1 MKTRHTTRFLKKA
14 RKAHVVSCLSKGLAA
29 ILTAALLVGQLPL
42 YPITAYADDASQEP
56 QIEQPSAE
64 RGVSLPEGAAPVTD
78 SADTA
83 ELAPTEEGAVDTAVP
98 GEDVGDDMD
107 GVSDPPS
114 DEAIPAPQ
122 DNALPVE
129 PADGPVTLTFEN
141 DEMTVTVT
149 ATTDGAI
156 PEGVT
161 LDVKEL
167 TPSAPDT
174 QQAFEDEGADS
185 QEAQENIDRYTDAL
199 EKVAEHVSEDEKSVI
214 DAKVYDIRLLDA
226 DGNEVEPDGAV
237 KVAISY
243 KDKAELAEAEPDSS
257 NVEVAHVTDDG
268 QVESIEA
275 DVTSDE
281 EGKLES
287 AEFHAESF
295 SIYVLFNTGSTSNTA
310 PYNVGEYGWVRFG
323 GDNWKADSL
332 PPNPGPLMN
341 TPNNGWARY
350 LKINIYTLN
359 AGGNANDPNSY
370 TLRTSFQHLGTWA
383 ENYTIETSQFNGTV
397 RMTRFRQAHSSNW
410 QQYNGLQGSYAS
422 SEYYRGWHPWGF
434 DADINELNIYL
445 DQGTT
450 PDPPTPPGQTGTSY
464 IVRYYHADGSYDQKD
479 GVLTQGQ
486 SVSFDQ
492 AEKLKAGE
500 TNSGVSVTTGHEAVD
515 VNETSCAG
523 TISYDAGVRLVKV
536 NIYYKDKVEKQTG
549 GAVTGAP
556 QYDTKVENGTK
567 IYDTSRNGLH
577 TDKTASVHVDG
588 SGSTDGRTFDL
599 TLESWNIGTNMA
611 NVGMVFDASG
621 SMVWTSNHPDPMA
634 HTQSEWN
641 ALIGNY
647 APYRVLSEQQV
658 NAILSTA
665 GTDNSKLGYNGYRYY
680 LYDRTGSINEYVPM
694 GYSDGTVD
702 GGLYKMDG
710 HTMATPQHHTGRG
723 WYYVNSGGYN
733 EYTSANP
740 STAKYY
746 VGIPAYHNYNENE
759 SQNGFGYANHPIQG
773 IANGSHANYFYIDN
787 AGNLKTCY
795 HYNGVYRI
803 SQVYQKA
810 DDADTKSEVLQHAVG
825 KFAET
830 LNSLSPES
838 QVSMVRFSRSEFSSA
853 QLALLPWTNDTT
865 LMTAAMNQNYGN
877 ALGQGGNASTVL
889 NGMTVY
895 NYGFTGGTH
904 TYKGI
909 EAFMAD
915 MTRGAWSGY
924 TPTSTNGA
932 ASKYLIIFSDGKDN
946 SNNEAQA
953 QQDVQALKNAGYT
966 VMTVLMESAGMSS
979 GELNDARVF
988 LRGLASNRPGSSE
1001 KYFFSARY
1009 DNADDLVAAFQ
1020 EMAATIAEPLQ
1031 GYTVTDYI
1039 DPRFD
1044 LIDADGNVLT
1054 VLNDDGSFNE
1064 RPYQLADGKTATL
1077 KYDSGKQMFYLE
1089 WTDQEIPTTTRNV
1102 TGEQKV
1108 SVWSSTITVRAKED
1122 FLGGNDIL
1130 SNGNEVGQNRVY
1142 DPHDPNNGPH
1152 KDFPW
1157 TSVNPKVLDLGIGNY
1172 EDTIFMGEDITPDN
1186 LYDKLTGS
1194 ADSTWY
1200 IEYLERIGAKNSQDY
1215 LGSLKDGNTVTVD
1228 YYYLPKPGDA
1238 TSYAG
1243 GDRHQSDKV
1252 GSLTYK
1258 WVADDT
1264 GGNNPGNAY
1273 ETFTTSTTNDVKY
1286 HLEVMYTPA
1295 AIDYGPNNQYADN
1308 GTPRTLALTGQSG
1321 TDKLIRDPVG
1331 AEQTSVVSATGK
1343 AVIHAVDGRILVQ
1356 KKVSKENL
1364 LNYLSTLGSDGE
1376 TTLTFSLSRTWD
1388 GTTTPAYRSFQLK
1401 LNNSST
1407 AGSTVGGVRT
1417 ITRTDVEGMTPD
1429 ASGDVVIATQWETAL
1444 PIGTYTLTEAI
1455 SDSDSFATPTFA
1467 GVPAADIADDPAT
1480 TDYTESPEFAAAFGT
1495 DPAPL
1500 AWFIGQVHDGVP
1512 SQCSYGDSDFSA
1524 AKVEDDVKEV
1534 DPALSANGGKFYL
1547 NAQIGEGVVTNHP
1560 KPGLV
1565 ILKRDA
1571 DDHTK
1576 VLPGAE
1582 FKLYATNDSW
1592 DEPGLLQQPVA
1603 TKTSGADG
1611 TVTFTSLAD
1620 GKYLLYETKAATG
1633 YQAPSDPWRIT
1644 VSGGKVTSFTT
1655 HTGTQAITPENGR
1668 YPIDNAAT
1676 GELPSTGGAGAL
1688 ALYIASAALLVGA
1701 AFGLWRKRSDFGWG

>member
-1 MKTRHTTRFLKKA
+1 MSSR
-14 RKAHVVSCLSKGLAA
+14 G
-29 ILTAALLVGQLPL
+29 
-42 YPITAYADDASQEP
+42 
-56 QIEQPSAE
+56 
-64 RGVSLPEGAAPVTD
+64 GVSLPEGADPAGA
-78 SADTA
+78 AD
-83 ELAPTEEGAVDTAVP
+83 LAPTGEEEADATIPDEGV
-98 GEDVGDDMD
+98 EDGGD
-107 GVSDPPS
+107 GVPDPS
-114 DEAIPAPQ
+114 DDEAVPAPQ
-122 DNALPVE
+122 DEVIPAEPVGE
-129 PADGPVTLTFEN
+129 PITLTFEN
-141 DEMTVTVT
+141 DEMTVTV
-149 ATTDGAI
+149 AIPDGAI
-156 PEGVT
+156 PDGVT

-167 TPSAPDT
+167 TPSAPET

-185 QEAQENIDRYTDAL
+185 QAAQENIDQYVDAL
-199 EKVAEHVSEDEKSVI
+199 QKVSEHVSQDEKSVI
-214 DAKVYDIRLLDA
+214 DAKVYDIRLLDT
-226 DGNEVEPDGAV
+226 DGNEVEPNDTV
-237 KVAISY
+237 KVTISY
-243 KDKAELAEAEPDSS
+243 KNKAELAEAEADSS
-257 NVEVAHVTDDG
+257 NVEVAHVQDDG

-275 DVTSDE
+275 DITSDE

-287 AEFHAESF
+287 AEFHADSF
-295 SIYVLFNTGSTSNTA
+295 SIYVVFDTGNTSNTA
-310 PYNVGEYGWVRFG
+310 PYNVGEYGWIRFG
-323 GDNWKADSL
+323 GDNWKADNL
-332 PPNPGPLMN
+332 PPNPGFSN
-341 TPNNGWARY
+341 SGWARY

-370 TLRTSFQHLGTWA
+370 TLGTSFQHLATYA
-383 ENYTIETSQFNGTV
+383 ENYTVETSRFNGTV
-397 RMTRFRQAHSSNW
+397 RMTRFRRAHSNNW

-422 SEYYRGWHPWGF
+422 GVYYNNQNWHPWGF
-434 DADINELNIYL
+434 PGDINELNIYL

-464 IVRYYHADGSYDQKD
+464 IVRYYHADGSYDQMD
-479 GVLTQGQ
+479 GVLTSGQ
-486 SVSFDQ
+486 SVSFSQ
-492 AEKLKAGE
+492 ADKLKAGE
-500 TNSGVSVTTGHEAVD
+500 VHSGVSVTTGHQAVD

-523 TISYDAGVRLVKV
+523 TISYDPGVRLVKV

-549 GAVTGAP
+549 GTVEGAP
-556 QYDTKVENGTK
+556 QYDTAVDENGER
-567 IYDTSRNGLH
+567 IYDTSRDGLH
-577 TDKTASVHVDG
+577 TDKRAAVHEDS
-588 SGSTDGRTFDL
+588 SGNTDGRTFDL

-621 SMVWTSNHPDPMA
+621 SMVWTSNHPDPMT

-647 APYRVLSEQQV
+647 TPYRVLSEQQV

-680 LYDRTGSINEYVPM
+680 LYDRTPSINEYVPM
-694 GYSDGTVD
+694 GYSDGTTEN
-702 GGLYKMDG
+702 GLYKMDG
-710 HTMATPQHHTGRG
+710 HTMATPQHHVGAG

-759 SQNGFGYANHPIQG
+759 AVNGFGYANHPIQG
-773 IANGSHANYFYIDN
+773 IAGGSHANYFYIDN

-838 QVSMVRFSRSEFSSA
+838 QVSMVRFSRGEFSNA
-853 QLALLPWTNDTT
+853 QLALLPWTSDTA

-877 ALGQGGNASTVL
+877 ALAQGGNASTVL

-915 MTRGAWSGY
+915 MTRGAGSGY

-932 ASKYLIIFSDGKDN
+932 ASRYLIIFSDGKDN
-946 SNNEAQA
+946 SGNDVQA
-953 QQDVQALKNAGYT
+953 QRDVQALKNAGYT

-979 GELNDARVF
+979 DELSDARTF

-1044 LIDADGNVLT
+1044 LIDAEGNVLT
-1054 VLNDDGSFNE
+1054 VLNSDGTFNE

-1077 KYDSGKQMFYLE
+1077 KYDPVNKMFYLE
-1089 WTDQEIPTTTRNV
+1089 WTNQEIPTTTRNV

-1130 SNGNEVGQNRVY
+1130 SNGNEPGQNRVY
-1142 DPHDPNNGPH
+1142 DPNNPNNPH

-1157 TSVNPKVLDLGIGNY
+1157 TTTNPEVLDLEIDNY

-1186 LYDKLTGS
+1186 LYDRVAGGV
-1194 ADSTWY
+1194 DSTWY
-1200 IEYLERIGAKNSQDY
+1200 VEYLERIGAKDGRDY
-1215 LGSLKDGNTVTVD
+1215 IEQLKNGTAVTVP
-1228 YYYLPKPGDA
+1228 YYYLPKPGNDA
-1238 TSYAG
+1238 SYAG
-1243 GDRHQSDKV
+1243 GPLHQNDTV

-1264 GGNNPGNAY
+1264 GGNNPDDDY

-1286 HLEVMYTPA
+1286 HLEVTYTPA
-1295 AIDYGPNNQYADN
+1295 AIDYGPNDQYDDN
-1308 GTPRTLALTGQSG
+1308 GTPRTLTLTGQSG

-1331 AEQTSVVSATGK
+1331 TEQTSVVSATGK

-1376 TTLTFSLSRTWD
+1376 TTLTFSLSRAWD
-1388 GTTTPAYRSFQLK
+1388 GTTAPGYRTFQLK

-1407 AGSTVGGVRT
+1407 AGGTAGGVRT
-1417 ITRTDVEGMTPD
+1417 ITRADVEGMTPD
-1429 ASGDVVIATQWETAL
+1429 ANGDVVIATQWEMAL

-1455 SDSDSFATPTFA
+1455 SDSDNFGTPTFA

-1480 TDYTESPEFAAAFGT
+1480 TGYTESPEFAAAFGT
-1495 DPAPL
+1495 EPAPL
-1500 AWFIGQVHDGVP
+1500 TWFIGQVHDGIP
-1512 SQCSYGDSDFSA
+1512 SQCSYADSDFSDNA
-1524 AKVEDDVKEV
+1524 VNDDVKEV
-1534 DPALSANGGKFYL
+1534 DPALSENGGKFYL
-1547 NAQIGEGVVTNHP
+1547 NAQIGEAVVTNHP
-1560 KPGLV
+1560 KPGIV
-1565 ILKRDA
+1565 ILKRA
-1571 DDHTK
+1571 AENHET

-1582 FKLYATNDSW
+1582 FKLYTTDGSW
-1592 DEPGLLQQPVA
+1592 TEPGPQQQPVA
-1603 TKTSGADG
+1603 TKTTDENG
-1611 TVTFTSLAD
+1611 TVAFTSLAD
-1620 GKYLLYETKAATG
+1620 GNYLLYETKAPTG
-1633 YQAPSDPWRIT
+1633 YQVPDEPWYIT
-1644 VSGGKVTSFTT
+1644 VSGGKVTMFSTDQ
-1655 HTGTQAITPENGR
+1655 TGSTGAITPENGQ
-1668 YPIDNAAT
+1668 YPIDNPKT
-1676 GELPSTGGAGAL
+1676 SELPSTGGSGLLAIYLMSTVLLAGA
-1688 ALYIASAALLVGA
+1688 ARAY
-1701 AFGLWRKRSDFGWG
+1701 RRRRDRSDGGEA